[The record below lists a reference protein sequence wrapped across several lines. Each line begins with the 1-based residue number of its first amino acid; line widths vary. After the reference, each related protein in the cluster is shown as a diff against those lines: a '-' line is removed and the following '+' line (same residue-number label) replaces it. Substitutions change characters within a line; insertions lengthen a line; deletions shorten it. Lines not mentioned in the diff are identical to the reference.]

1 MNPPENFAVRLILC
15 ILLLLLIWNGS
26 YYLMHVVVWHE
37 AFEFDAMR
45 QLIMP
50 IVCGVV
56 MAFTWKPKAQ

>member
-1 MNPPENFAVRLILC
+1 
-15 ILLLLLIWNGS
+15 
-26 YYLMHVVVWHE
+26 MHVVVWHE